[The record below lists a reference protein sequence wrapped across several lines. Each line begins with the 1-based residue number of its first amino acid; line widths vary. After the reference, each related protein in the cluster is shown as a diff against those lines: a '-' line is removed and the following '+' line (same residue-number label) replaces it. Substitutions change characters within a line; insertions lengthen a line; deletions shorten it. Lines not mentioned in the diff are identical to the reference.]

1 MKYGIIIHGPEIID
15 SGWAGKIIQL
25 LSARADV
32 YAVAAGTMC
41 KLAVLDSFLE
51 DLIDIWSLSKPSEAI
66 TELAKECECVFL
78 LNHGKTIESG
88 IVFGNLVAGRVDIE
102 VPLVQVERPGNSDGR
117 IIYRGEDVNSDV
129 YWLCRILGMPLV
141 YPEPA
146 RQPSIRKNGHRT
158 TRMISGVLPG
168 ESIMVNGLVIGYA
181 STEDVELIF
190 EDGIVTAIKGGQLK
204 KHGVEKLTSYI
215 GKIDPETA
223 WIKSGNLRRTPVL
236 ESMKRER
243 IDIHKRQSC
252 RAVLINHEAERT
264 FELARKADLVISVGD
279 DTTAIAGSIL
289 KRLEIPLIG
298 ITDGDRDNV
307 LAENEYCEGS
317 TIIQVKSSFDD
328 IVGEK
333 IKDLFFPISHPE
345 FPSKSYLEEQILDLA
360 KSHIRHVIFH
370 SLKYNY

>member
-66 TELAKECECVFL
+66 TEIANECDCVFL

-88 IVFGNLVAGRVDIE
+88 TVFGNIVADRVDVE
-102 VPLVQVERPGNSDGR
+102 VPLVQVERPGNSDGKV
-117 IIYRGEDVNSDV
+117 IHRGKDVNPDV
-129 YWLCRILGMPLV
+129 YWLCRKLGMPLV

-146 RQPSIRKNGHRT
+146 KQPSIRKNGHRT
-158 TRMISGVLPG
+158 IRNISGILPE

-181 STEDVELIF
+181 NAGDVELIF
-190 EDGIVTAIKGGQLK
+190 EDGIITAIKGGQLK
-204 KHGVEKLTSYI
+204 KHGVEKLASYI

-236 ESMKRER
+236 ESMNRKR
-243 IDIHKRQSC
+243 IDVHKRKSC

-317 TIIQVKSSFDD
+317 MIIQVKSGFDD

-333 IKDLFFPISHPE
+333 IKDLFFSTSHPE
-345 FPSKSYLEEQILDLA
+345 FPSKSFLEEQILELA
-360 KSHIRHVIFH
+360 KSQIRHVIFH
-370 SLKYNY
+370 PLKYNY

>member
-51 DLIDIWSLSKPSEAI
+51 ESIDIWSLSKPSEAI

-88 IVFGNLVAGRVDIE
+88 TVFGNIVADRVDVE

-117 IIYRGEDVNSDV
+117 IIYRGQNVHPDV
-129 YWLCRILGMPLV
+129 YWLCRQLDMPLV
-141 YPEPA
+141 YPESVK
-146 RQPSIRKNGHRT
+146 QPSIRKNGHKTVR
-158 TRMISGVLPG
+158 IVSGVLPG

-181 STEDVELIF
+181 NTRDVELIF
-190 EDGIVTAIKGGQLK
+190 EDGLITSINGGQLK

-236 ESMKRER
+236 EKMNRER
-243 IDIHKRQSC
+243 IDVHKRQSC

-307 LAENEYCEGS
+307 LAENAYFEGS
-317 TIIQVKSSFDD
+317 TIIQVERGNDD

-333 IKDLFFPISHPE
+333 IKHSFFSTSHPE
-345 FPSKSYLEEQILDLA
+345 FPSISYLEEQILGLA
-360 KSHIRHVIFH
+360 KIYVRHVIFYPLE
-370 SLKYNY
+370 SNY

>member
-66 TELAKECECVFL
+66 TELAKECDCVFL

-88 IVFGNLVAGRVDIE
+88 TVFGNMVADRVDIE
-102 VPLVQVERPGNSDGR
+102 VPLVHVERPGNLDGKV
-117 IIYRGEDVNSDV
+117 IHRGQNVNSDV
-129 YWLCRILGMPLV
+129 YWLCRKLGMPLV
-141 YPEPA
+141 YPEIA
-146 RQPSIRKNGHRT
+146 RQPSIRKNDNKT
-158 TRMISGVLPG
+158 IRMISGVLPG

-181 STEDVELIF
+181 NTEDVELIF
-190 EDGIVTAIKGGQLK
+190 EDGIIIAIKGGQLK
-204 KHGVEKLTSYI
+204 KHGVEKLASYI
-215 GKIDPETA
+215 GKIDPENA

-236 ESMKRER
+236 ESMNRER
-243 IDIHKRQSC
+243 IDVHKHQLC
-252 RAVLINHEAERT
+252 RAVIINHEAERT
-264 FELARKADLVISVGD
+264 FELARKADLTISVGD

-307 LAENEYCEGS
+307 LVDAEYCEGS
-317 TIIQVKSSFDD
+317 TIIQVERGCDD
-328 IVGEK
+328 IVGEQ
-333 IKDLFFPISHPE
+333 IKDSFFPTSLPE

-360 KSHIRHVIFH
+360 KFHIRHVIFYPIE
-370 SLKYNY
+370 SNY

>member
-15 SGWAGKIIQL
+15 SGWASKIIQL
-25 LSARADV
+25 LSKKAKV
-32 YAVAAGTMC
+32 HAVAAGTMC

-51 DLIDIWSLSKPSEAI
+51 ELIDIWSLSKPSEAI
-66 TELAKECECVFL
+66 TELAKECDCVFL

-88 IVFGNLVAGRVDIE
+88 TVFGNMVADRVDVE
-102 VPLVQVERPGNSDGR
+102 VPLVQVERPGNSDGKV
-117 IIYRGEDVNSDV
+117 IHRGDVNPDV
-129 YWLCRILGMPLV
+129 YWLCRKLGMPLV
-141 YPEPA
+141 HSESA
-146 RQPSIRKNGHRT
+146 RQSSIRKNDNIKIRT
-158 TRMISGVLPG
+158 ISAVLPG

-181 STEDVELIF
+181 NTEDVELIF
-190 EDGIVTAIKGGQLK
+190 EDGLITSINGGQLK

-236 ESMKRER
+236 ESMNRER
-243 IDIHKRQSC
+243 IDVHKHQLC
-252 RAVLINHEAERT
+252 RAVIINHEAERT

-317 TIIQVKSSFDD
+317 TIIQVKSGFDD

-333 IKDLFFPISHPE
+333 IKDLFFPTSHPE
-345 FPSKSYLEEQILDLA
+345 FPSKSFLEEQILDLA
-360 KSHIRHVIFH
+360 KFHIRHVIFYPLE
-370 SLKYNY
+370 SNY

>member
-41 KLAVLDSFLE
+41 KLGVLDSFLE
-51 DLIDIWSLSKPSEAI
+51 DFIDIWSLSKPSEAI
-66 TELAKECECVFL
+66 TELAKECDCVFL

-88 IVFGNLVAGRVDIE
+88 TIFGNLVVDRVDIE
-102 VPLVQVERPGNSDGR
+102 VPLVQVERPGNSDGKV
-117 IIYRGEDVNSDV
+117 IPRGKDVNSDV
-129 YWLCRILGMPLV
+129 YWLCRKLGMPLV
-141 YPEPA
+141 YPESA
-146 RQPSIRKNGHRT
+146 KQPSIRKSDNKKIRA
-158 TRMISGVLPG
+158 ISGVLPG

-181 STEDVELIF
+181 NTEDVELIF
-190 EDGIVTAIKGGQLK
+190 EDGIITAIKGGQLK
-204 KHGVEKLTSYI
+204 KHGVEKLASYI
-215 GKIDPETA
+215 GKIDPEMA

-236 ESMKRER
+236 ESMNRER
-243 IDIHKRQSC
+243 IDVHKRESC

-289 KRLEIPLIG
+289 KRLGVPLIG

-317 TIIQVKSSFDD
+317 TIIQVESGCDD

-333 IKDLFFPISHPE
+333 IKDSFFPTSNPE

-360 KSHIRHVIFH
+360 ISHIRHVIFYP
-370 SLKYNY
+370 LKYNY

>member
-15 SGWAGKIIQL
+15 SGWAEKIIQL

-66 TELAKECECVFL
+66 TELAKECECIFL

-88 IVFGNLVAGRVDIE
+88 TVFGNLVADRVDIE
-102 VPLVQVERPGNSDGR
+102 VPIVQVERPGNSDGR
-117 IIYRGEDVNSDV
+117 IIYRGENVNPDV
-129 YWLCRILGMPLV
+129 YWLCRKLGMPLV
-141 YPEPA
+141 QPEPA
-146 RQPSIRKNGHRT
+146 KQPSIRQNGHRT
-158 TRMISGVLPG
+158 IRNISGVLPG

-181 STEDVELIF
+181 NGEDVELIF
-190 EDGIVTAIKGGQLK
+190 EDGIITAINGGQLK
-204 KHGVEKLTSYI
+204 KHGVEKLASYI

-236 ESMKRER
+236 ESMNRER
-243 IDIHKRQSC
+243 IDVHKRQSC
-252 RAVLINHEAERT
+252 RTVLINHEAERT
-264 FELARKADLVISVGD
+264 FELARKADLIISVGD

-317 TIIQVKSSFDD
+317 TIIQVESGCDD
-328 IVGEK
+328 VVGEK
-333 IKDLFFPISHPE
+333 IKHSFFPVSHPE
-345 FPSKSYLEEQILDLA
+345 FPSKYYLEKQILELA

-370 SLKYNY
+370 PLKYNY